1 MREKLRAYNSE
12 VFRYLVIGVCTTLVN
27 YVLFL
32 IMCYLTPI
40 GWSDGGITAANVI
53 SIGAAILFAYFAN
66 KHFVFKSETSGK
78 VETAR
83 EMVRFVTARL
93 GTMAIEVAGVYL
105 LVSAAGMEPFAGKL
119 NIPDRGNRGS
129 RMLETNI
136 PEYGNRSTTQLMIY
150 QDRILHA

>member
-32 IMCYLTPI
+32 IMCYLTPM

-53 SIGAAILFAYFAN
+53 SIGAAILFAYFDN
-66 KHFVFKSETSGK
+66 KHFVFKSETSGR

-119 NIPDRGNRGS
+119 LTQVIVVAGNYFIS
-129 RMLETNI
+129 R
-136 PEYGNRSTTQLMIY
+136 YFVFR
-150 QDRILHA
+150 